1 MRNILITL
9 VTVTSLLAATPIAQA
24 DASSSDVDIV
34 ILGGSSVVSSN
45 VLDHLTS
52 CTDGTVTRISGHDRY
67 ATAAAVSRAAFESAS
82 DVYLAVG
89 TSYPEAVAAG
99 PIAALRN
106 APLLLTRT
114 DSLPAVTRAEIQRLG
129 ATQVIILGG
138 TGSIASSVEADLATS
153 YTVTR
158 ITGADRYSTVAA
170 ISASYF
176 QPGGIPVAYIAR
188 GDLFPD
194 ALAGGPA
201 AVANGGPILL
211 TENDGLPAATA
222 AELQRLTPDRIV
234 ILGGP
239 AAVSD
244 GVKASLGQ
252 YAARGVTRLAGHDRY
267 ETAAVISRTLP
278 SGPSTVYLA
287 TSENFPDALAG
298 VPLTGSD
305 PLLLLSEKAVPGPT
319 ANRIAAITGK
329 PCTPR
334 VRVSTF
340 TTYYTPGQDRNTNIQ
355 LIADATDGVVVAP
368 GATFSLNGHVGQR
381 TLEKGYVPAGAIIDG
396 EIYCCDSPVNIG
408 GGTSQFA
415 TTLYNAIFFGGYEDV
430 YHRPH
435 SIYFSRYPM
444 GREAT
449 LGWTGP
455 DVRFRNDTST
465 PVMIDTSH
473 TSDSVTVDFWGWND
487 GRIVTAGVSGW
498 ATTAGGGDM
507 VVTRAI
513 RHTDGT
519 VTTERWTHTYNP
531 LVPID

>member
-1 MRNILITL
+1 MRNLL
-9 VTVTSLLAATPIAQA
+9 VTLAMASSLLAVAPAA
-24 DASSSDVDIV
+24 AGASPSDVDIV
-34 ILGGSSVVSSN
+34 ILGGTAVVSSE
-45 VLDHLTS
+45 VQDHLGS
-52 CTDGTVTRISGHDRY
+52 CTDGAVIRISGNDRY
-67 ATAAAVSRAAFESAS
+67 ATAAAVSRAAFGSAT
-82 DVYLAVG
+82 VAYLAVG

-114 DSLPAVTRAEIQRLG
+114 ESLPPETRTELQRLG
-129 ATQVIILGG
+129 ISEVVILGG
-138 TGSIASSVEADLATS
+138 TGAVSSAVETDLATT

-158 ITGADRYSTVAA
+158 IDGTDRYSTVAA

-176 QPGGIPVAYIAR
+176 HPDEVPVAYVAR
-188 GDLFPD
+188 GDLFVD

-201 AVANGGPILL
+201 AVAHGGPILL
-211 TENDGLPAATA
+211 TDKNLLPAATA
-222 AELQRLTPDRIV
+222 SELDRLNPGKIV

-239 AAVSD
+239 AAISATVEN
-244 GVKASLGQ
+244 ALGQ
-252 YAARGVTRLAGHDRY
+252 YTAGGVSRLAGSNRY
-267 ETAAVISRTLP
+267 ATAATISSTLP
-278 SGPSTVYLA
+278 APPSTIYLA
-287 TSENFPDALAG
+287 TSLNYPDALAA
-298 VPLTGSD
+298 VPLAGTD
-305 PLLLLSEKAVPGPT
+305 PLLVTEKTVPGDT
-319 ANRIAAITGK
+319 ANRIAALTGK
-329 PCTPR
+329 PCNPR

-340 TTYYTPGQDRNTNIQ
+340 TTYYTPGQSRNTNIQ

-381 TLEKGYVPAGAIIDG
+381 TLEKGYVRAGAIING
-396 EIYCCDSPVNIG
+396 VIYCCDSPVNVG

-455 DVRFRNDTST
+455 DVKFRNDTST

-473 TSDSVTVDFWGWND
+473 TSNSVTVDFWGWND
-487 GRIVTAGVSGW
+487 GRTVTAGVSGW

-507 VVTRAI
+507 VVSRDI
-513 RHTDGT
+513 RHANGT
-519 VTTERWTHTYNP
+519 ITTERWRHTYKP